1 MIATI
6 LYSSGWRWMYCVSVW
21 VFFVDMYALCVRLYN
36 EWYTEWVRAMKRV
49 LLIFVVVVAIAV
61 AATAAAVSTAI
72 VVVVVR
78 HVFPKR
84 SIFTWY
90 SMPLALTFFLSFFL
104 PHFFPLLCPFFL
116 TVGAFFFYSILFSLI
131 PFYSIEL
138 IQTPTCNSKW
148 IVYVFVWISSH
159 KWRATCDLLSL
170 NLYICCVGV
179 CVIEQHNI
187 DFRYTHTHKHE
198 TRIHACTYDILATI
212 YAEKEVK
219 III

>member
-1 MIATI
+1 MSASDEKSAADFCCCCCYSRGRHRRCCFYCYCCCCCATCI
-6 LYSSGWRWMYCVSVW
+6 SKAEHFHM
-21 VFFVDMYALCVRLYN
+21 VFNAFGSN
-36 EWYTEWVRAMKRV
+36 
-49 LLIFVVVVAIAV
+49 
-61 AATAAAVSTAI
+61 
-72 VVVVVR
+72 
-78 HVFPKR
+78 
-84 SIFTWY
+84 
-90 SMPLALTFFLSFFL
+90 FLSFFL
-104 PHFFPLLCPFFL
+104 SSTFFSSLVPILFD
-116 TVGAFFFYSILFSLI
+116 GWGIFFYSILFSLI